1 MDLKARIVDE
11 LAGGRARSL
20 GLLDPLPPDA
30 LVRQHSPLMSPLV
43 WDLAHVGNYE
53 DLWLVRALGG
63 TGTGPASLDD
73 LYDAFRHPRK
83 DRPALPILGP
93 VDALAYVGSVRSRV
107 LDLLDASPLEGSPLL

>member
-30 LVRQHSPLMSPLV
+30 LVRQHSPLMSPLI

-53 DLWLVRALGG
+53 DLWLVRALGHDGVG
-63 TGTGPASLDD
+63 THLDD
-73 LYDAFRHPRK
+73 LYDAFRHPRR
-83 DRPALPILGP
+83 DRPSLPLLGP
-93 VDALAYVGSVRSRV
+93 AEARAY
-107 LDLLDASPLEGSPLL
+107 LDE